1 MVVCTVVPRG
11 SPRVNGRFASH
22 TTPMPALSR
31 SETFVVVNQ
40 YIGVSGGYLGDFSYR
55 SHADFYMECQVDA
68 NPYEIPGTTRERFL
82 AILGQ
87 SDPLDQAKILRGVL
101 RKYPVGS
108 AEIRTPKRAA
118 EIEAMI
124 HRLEAGCGVP
134 ATIPT
139 ITSEVVTRAIDDA
152 EALLRTNGAT
162 SGVDRM
168 HTAFHGFLRVL
179 CDRAQIAY
187 GADPSVTV
195 LYKLLRERH
204 PGLRDLGTHADD
216 IDRILKSFASAVDS
230 LNTLRNRAS
239 VAHPNDRLLAR
250 EEAYLYVN
258 AVRTLMA
265 YIDTKIAEA
274 TANSLLQRT

>member
-1 MVVCTVVPRG
+1 MHGLSNPEIFTVVNR
-11 SPRVNGRFASH
+11 
-22 TTPMPALSR
+22 
-31 SETFVVVNQ
+31 

-55 SHADFYMECQVDA
+55 SHAEFYLEFCDLDV
-68 NPYEIPGTTRERFL
+68 NPYDIEGTTRERFL
-82 AILGQ
+82 AILQ
-87 SDPLDQAKILRGVL
+87 RSEPAAQAKILRGVL

-108 AEIRTPKRAA
+108 SELRTPERAA
-118 EIEAMI
+118 EVDSMI
-124 HRLEAGCGVP
+124 RRLEAGCGVAGTRP
-134 ATIPT
+134 S
-139 ITSEVVTRAIDDA
+139 ITSEIVTKAINDA
-152 EALLRTNGAT
+152 EALLRTNGAS

-179 CDRAQIAY
+179 CERAQIHL
-187 GADPSVTV
+187 GKDPSVTV

-204 PGLRDLGTHADD
+204 PGLKEMGPHADE

-239 VAHPNDRLLAR
+239 IAYPNEQLLAQ

-265 YIDTKIAEA
+265 YIDTKVAES
-274 TANSLLQRT
+274 TANTACTRPPQKRSGG